1 MLSEGVFVTT
11 KSEPAG
17 IRTQDTRI
25 KSPMYPV
32 PAFTVIYRASPSCR
46 RARVMSLSSRPV
58 VYRPLPE
65 FRDANGTQGRPAY
78 LPRMTLPLGAV

>member
-1 MLSEGVFVTT
+1 MLLTGGG
-11 KSEPAG
+11 PAG
-17 IRTQDTRI
+17 IRTLDTRI

-46 RARVMSLSSRPV
+46 RARAMSLSSRPV

-65 FRDANGTQGRPAY
+65 FRDANGTQGRPAH
-78 LPRMTLPLGAV
+78 LPRIILPLGAV